1 MTREVLTLHIQQ
13 IKDEVLLLGS
23 MVEEATLR
31 AVDALKQRDIEAS
44 RQLIEDDILIN
55 EKRFAI
61 ENAIII
67 LIATQQPMAHDLRLM
82 AAILEVDSELERMGD
97 YAKGIAKTVIHL
109 GDTQMGIPM
118 REIESMTEKAIN
130 MLHLA
135 LGTFITENAAQAYQ
149 IPKLDDEVDALYMKA
164 YRMVV
169 SSMIANPETID
180 HGNYIIWV
188 LHNLERLAD
197 RVINIC
203 ERTVFIA
210 TGELLELASNDEDDS
225 EAGAETGE

>member
-1 MTREVLTLHIQQ
+1 MTREVLNQHIQQ

-23 MVEEATLR
+23 MIEETTLHSI
-31 AVDALKQRDIEAS
+31 DALKQRDIEAS
-44 RQLIEDDILIN
+44 HQIIEDDILIN

-67 LIATQQPMAHDLRLM
+67 LIATQQPMAHDLRLL

-109 GDTQMGIPM
+109 GDAEVAIPM
-118 REIESMTEKAIN
+118 REIESMAEKALN

-149 IPKLDDEVDALYMKA
+149 IPKLDDEVDALYVKG
-164 YRMVV
+164 YRLVV
-169 SSMIANPETID
+169 SAMIANPNTID
-180 HGNYIIWV
+180 HGNYLIWV

-197 RVINIC
+197 RAINIC

-210 TGELLELASNDEDDS
+210 TGELLELATNDEDDS
-225 EAGAETGE
+225 EAEDGE

>member
-1 MTREVLTLHIQQ
+1 MTREVLNQHIQQ

-23 MVEEATLR
+23 VIEEAILR
-31 AVDALKQRDIEAS
+31 SIDALKQRDIEVAHHI
-44 RQLIEDDILIN
+44 IEDDILIN
-55 EKRFAI
+55 DKRFAI

-67 LIATQQPMAHDLRLM
+67 LIATQQPMAHDLRLL

-109 GDTQMGIPM
+109 SDAEVAIPM
-118 REIESMTEKAIN
+118 REIESMAEKAIN

-149 IPKLDDEVDALYMKA
+149 IPKLDDEVDALYVKG
-164 YRMVV
+164 YRLVV
-169 SSMIANPETID
+169 SAMIANPSTID
-180 HGNYIIWV
+180 HGNYLIWV

-197 RVINIC
+197 RAVNIC

-210 TGELLELASNDEDDS
+210 TGDLIELATNDEDDS
-225 EAGAETGE
+225 EAEDGE

>member
-1 MTREVLTLHIQQ
+1 MTREVLNQHIQQ

-23 MVEEATLR
+23 MIEETTLHSI
-31 AVDALKQRDIEAS
+31 DALKQRDIEAS
-44 RQLIEDDILIN
+44 HQIIEDDILIN

-67 LIATQQPMAHDLRLM
+67 LIATQQPMAHDLRLL

-109 GDTQMGIPM
+109 GDAEVVIPM
-118 REIESMTEKAIN
+118 REIESMAEKAIN

-149 IPKLDDEVDALYMKA
+149 IPKLDDEVDALYVKG
-164 YRMVV
+164 YRLVV
-169 SSMIANPETID
+169 SAMIANPNTID
-180 HGNYIIWV
+180 HGNYLIWV

-197 RVINIC
+197 RAINIC

-210 TGELLELASNDEDDS
+210 TGELLELATNDEDDS
-225 EAGAETGE
+225 EAEDGE

>member
-1 MTREVLTLHIQQ
+1 MTREVLNQHIQQ

-23 MVEEATLR
+23 MIEETTLHSI
-31 AVDALKQRDIEAS
+31 DALKQRDIEAS
-44 RQLIEDDILIN
+44 HQIIEDYILIN

-67 LIATQQPMAHDLRLM
+67 LIATQQPMAHDLRLL

-109 GDTQMGIPM
+109 GDAEVAIPM
-118 REIESMTEKAIN
+118 REIESMAEKALN

-135 LGTFITENAAQAYQ
+135 LGTFITENAAQAHA
-149 IPKLDDEVDALYMKA
+149 IPNLNDEVNALYVKG
-164 YRMVV
+164 YRLVV
-169 SSMIANPETID
+169 SAMIANPNTID
-180 HGNYIIWV
+180 HGNYLIWV

-197 RVINIC
+197 RAINIC

-210 TGELLELASNDEDDS
+210 TGELLELATNDEDDS
-225 EAGAETGE
+225 EAEDGE

>member
-1 MTREVLTLHIQQ
+1 MTREVLNQHIRQ

-23 MVEEATLR
+23 VIEEAILR
-31 AVDALKQRDIEAS
+31 SIDALKQRDIEAS
-44 RQLIEDDILIN
+44 HHIIEDDILIN
-55 EKRFAI
+55 DKRFAI

-67 LIATQQPMAHDLRLM
+67 LIATQQPMAHDLRLL

-109 GDTQMGIPM
+109 SDAEVAIPM
-118 REIESMTEKAIN
+118 REIESMAEKAIN

-149 IPKLDDEVDALYMKA
+149 IPKLDDEVDALYVKG
-164 YRMVV
+164 YRLVV
-169 SSMIANPETID
+169 SAMIANPSTID
-180 HGNYIIWV
+180 HGNYLIWV

-197 RVINIC
+197 RAINIC

-210 TGELLELASNDEDDS
+210 TGELLELATNDEDDS
-225 EAGAETGE
+225 EAEDGE

>member
-1 MTREVLTLHIQQ
+1 MTREVLSQHIQQ

-23 MVEEATLR
+23 MIEETTLHSI
-31 AVDALKQRDIEAS
+31 DALKQRDIEAS
-44 RQLIEDDILIN
+44 HQIIEDDILIN

-67 LIATQQPMAHDLRLM
+67 LIATQQPMAHDLRLL

-109 GDTQMGIPM
+109 GDAEVAIPM
-118 REIESMTEKAIN
+118 HEIESMAEKAIN

-135 LGTFITENAAQAYQ
+135 LGTFISENAAQAYQ
-149 IPKLDDEVDALYMKA
+149 IPKLDDEVDALYVKG
-164 YRMVV
+164 YRLVV
-169 SSMIANPETID
+169 SAMIANPSTID
-180 HGNYIIWV
+180 HGNYLIWV

-197 RVINIC
+197 RAINIC

-210 TGELLELASNDEDDS
+210 TGELLELATNDEDDS
-225 EAGAETGE
+225 EAEDGE

>member
-1 MTREVLTLHIQQ
+1 MTREVLNQHIQQ

-23 MVEEATLR
+23 VIEEAILR
-31 AVDALKQRDIEAS
+31 SIDALKQRDIEVAHHI
-44 RQLIEDDILIN
+44 IEDDILIN
-55 EKRFAI
+55 DKRFAI

-67 LIATQQPMAHDLRLM
+67 LIATQQPMAHDLRLL

-109 GDTQMGIPM
+109 SDAEVAIPM
-118 REIESMTEKAIN
+118 REIESMAEKAIN

-149 IPKLDDEVDALYMKA
+149 IPKLDDEVDALYVKG
-164 YRMVV
+164 YRLVV
-169 SSMIANPETID
+169 SAMIANPSTID
-180 HGNYIIWV
+180 HGNYLIWV

-197 RVINIC
+197 RAVNIC

-210 TGELLELASNDEDDS
+210 TGELLELATNDEDDT
-225 EAGAETGE
+225 EAEDGE